1 MLMAVF
7 TTFAASRKQ
16 PLGDVVERVHAAFVA
31 AGFGEP
37 VIRFSISD
45 PPNSPELSAITTFMG
60 TKRVSSIER
69 VLKRWPELA
78 QFARLAGSAAR
89 GHQTRVM
96 SNLTDSGAVAP
107 IDFAILREIA
117 RGVPRSFP
125 CHRITLH
132 FQAAG
137 FSDGPELPP
146 TADPRSISMLARAGV
161 DVFAGHPTSAG
172 VSVTDSWWVN
182 GRQRSLAALRLVE
195 ADPAAKKLPAPP
207 ANVQA
212 VFLACGKV
220 RKTIQVPFAIAPAAT
235 EAHDAAAAGA
245 APQGALRSETGEALR
260 AVVRV
265 HRERMTE
272 LLQQLPHDLPHHDES
287 EAHSPTLSGI
297 PATGPKKPELVK
309 AFAPMGY
316 DCRGEHGNFTLQ
328 RRTPGNLAVQVR
340 VDIGGWGS
348 TVNASMQVIGL
359 AKDQEKSPG
368 FKATLNLPLSPQAAR
383 GMVRGVE
390 FVGQFPIGGP
400 DRWRQIVENLAHLV
414 AALDRSFVPEVEAIL
429 GPSPEWFQ
437 PETA

>member
-45 PPNSPELSAITTFMG
+45 PPNSPELGAITTFMG

-69 VLKRWPELA
+69 ILKRWPELA
-78 QFARLAGSAAR
+78 QFASLAGSAAR
-89 GHQTRVM
+89 GHETRVM

-117 RGVPRSFP
+117 HGVPRSFP

-132 FQAAG
+132 FKAAG

-146 TADPRSISMLARAGV
+146 TADPRSIRMLARAGV

-195 ADPAAKKLPAPP
+195 ADPTAKKLPAPP

-220 RKTIQVPFAIAPAAT
+220 RKTIQVPFATAPAVT
-235 EAHDAAAAGA
+235 EAGNAAAEA
-245 APQGALRSETGEALR
+245 APHGALRSETGEAIR
-260 AVVRV
+260 AVVRA

-272 LLQQLPHDLPHHDES
+272 LLQQVPHDLPHHAES

-316 DCRGEHGNFTLQ
+316 DCRGEHGNFMPQ
-328 RRTPGNLAVQVR
+328 RRTPGNLVVQLR

-348 TVNASMQVIGL
+348 TVNASIQVIGL
-359 AKDQEKSPG
+359 SKGQENSPG
-368 FKATLNLPLSPQAAR
+368 FRATLNLPLSPQAAR

-414 AALDRSFVPEVEAIL
+414 AALDRSSVPEVEAIL

-437 PETA
+437 PETAG

>member
-7 TTFAASRKQ
+7 TTFAASRKEA
-16 PLGDVVERVHAAFVA
+16 LGDVVERIHAAFLA
-31 AGFGEP
+31 AGFAEP
-37 VIRFSISD
+37 AIRFLMSD
-45 PPNSPELSAITTFMG
+45 PPNTPMTAAMG
-60 TKRVSSIER
+60 IKRVASSER
-69 VLKRWPELA
+69 ILKRWPELA
-78 QFARLAGSAAR
+78 RFALAAGSAER
-89 GHQTRVM
+89 PRTVI
-96 SNLTDSGAVAP
+96 SNRTDSGDAAP

-117 RGVPRSFP
+117 HGVPRSFP
-125 CHRITLH
+125 FHRFALH

-137 FSDGPELPP
+137 FSEGPELPP
-146 TADPRSISMLARAGV
+146 NADPRSMATLARAGV

-172 VSVTDSWWVN
+172 ISVTDSWSAN

-195 ADPAAKKLPAPP
+195 ADPSAKKLPPPP

-212 VFLACGKV
+212 VLSATGKV
-220 RKTIQVPFAIAPAAT
+220 RKTIQVPVVIAASAV
-235 EAHDAAAAGA
+235 EARVTSPEDAARQA
-245 APQGALRSETGEALR
+245 ALRSETDDVLR
-260 AVVRV
+260 AVLRV

-272 LLQQLPHDLPHHDES
+272 LLQQLPHDLPHRAES
-287 EAHSPTLSGI
+287 ETDAPTSGVA

-316 DCRGEHGNFTLQ
+316 DCRGENGSFRLQ
-328 RRTPGNLAVQVR
+328 RQTPGHLAIQVH

-348 TVNASMQVIGL
+348 TVNASLQVIGL
-359 AKDQEKSPG
+359 PKNHENGPG
-368 FKATLNLPLSPQAAR
+368 IKARLKLPLSPRAAR
-383 GMVRGVE
+383 GTERGVE

-400 DRWRQIVENLAHLV
+400 QRWRQIVENLACLV